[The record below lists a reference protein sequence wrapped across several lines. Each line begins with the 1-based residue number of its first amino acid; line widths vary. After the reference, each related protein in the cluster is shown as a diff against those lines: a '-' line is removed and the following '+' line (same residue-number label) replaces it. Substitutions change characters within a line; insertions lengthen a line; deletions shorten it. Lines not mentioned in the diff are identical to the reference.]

1 MLRERE
7 RVVRGEIEHPGR
19 GVVVVVV
26 VEGGKGGQ
34 VRGVEEAVRGGEV
47 AHELRRRA

>member
-19 GVVVVVV
+19 RIVVVVVD
-26 VEGGKGGQ
+26 GGKGGQ
-34 VRGVEEAVRGGEV
+34 VRGVEEAVRGGDV
-47 AHELRRRA
+47 AHELR